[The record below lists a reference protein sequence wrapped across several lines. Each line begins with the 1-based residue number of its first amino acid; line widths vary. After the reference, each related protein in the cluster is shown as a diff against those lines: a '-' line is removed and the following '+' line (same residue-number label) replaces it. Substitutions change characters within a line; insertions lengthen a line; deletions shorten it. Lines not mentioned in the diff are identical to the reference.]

1 MPEPTEPAASEP
13 EASESPARKL
23 ERFRDYLSL
32 LARLEVDP
40 RRHAKLDVSGVV
52 QQTLLE
58 AYQSLD
64 KIAAWDAAQQAAWL
78 RRVLANN
85 LKDELRKWR
94 TEARD
99 VARERSLQAALDESS
114 SRLEGWL
121 AADQSSPSQHA
132 QRAEQA
138 VRLAEA
144 LAKLAEAQREAIVLQ
159 HWHGWSLA
167 KIADHLGRTP
177 AAVAGLLHRGL
188 EQLRKHLQTESSG
201 R

>member
-1 MPEPTEPAASEP
+1 MHEPSEP
-13 EASESPARKL
+13 QPSESESWKL
-23 ERFRDYLSL
+23 ERFREYLIL
-32 LARLEVDP
+32 LARLQVDP
-40 RRHAKLDVSGVV
+40 RRYPKVDVSGVV

-58 AYQSLD
+58 AFQSLD

-78 RRVLANN
+78 RRLLANN
-85 LKDELRKWR
+85 FKDELRKWR

-99 VARERSLQAALDESS
+99 ATRERSLQAALDESS
-114 SRLEGWL
+114 SRLEGLL
-121 AADQSSPSQHA
+121 AAEQSSPSEHA

-144 LAKLAEAQREAIVLQ
+144 LAKLAEAQREALVLQ

-188 EQLRKHLQTESSG
+188 EQLRKHLQTDE
-201 R
+201 

>member
-1 MPEPTEPAASEP
+1 MHEPSE
-13 EASESPARKL
+13 AESRKL
-23 ERFRDYLSL
+23 ERFREYLSL

-94 TEARD
+94 TEGRD
-99 VARERSLQAALDESS
+99 VTRERSLQAALDQSS
-114 SRLEGWL
+114 SRLESWL
-121 AADQSSPSQHA
+121 AAEQSSPSQHA
-132 QRAEQA
+132 ERAEQA
-138 VRLAEA
+138 VRLAGA
-144 LAKLAEAQREAIVLQ
+144 LAKLAEAQREALVLQ

-167 KIADHLGRTP
+167 RIADYLGRTP

-188 EQLRKHLQTESSG
+188 EQLRKHLREDG
-201 R
+201 